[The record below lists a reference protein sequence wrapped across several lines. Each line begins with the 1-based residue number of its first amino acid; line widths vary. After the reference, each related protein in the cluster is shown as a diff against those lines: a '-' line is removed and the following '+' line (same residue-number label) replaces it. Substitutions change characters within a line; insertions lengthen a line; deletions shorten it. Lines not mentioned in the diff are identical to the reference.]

1 MNIFTKAVLCFL
13 SIVLTIVSVVAL
25 FCAAAIA
32 GAIYVL
38 LYLIGAMSVIVVGV
52 YMWWYTLWVKVVN
65 LSND

>member
-1 MNIFTKAVLCFL
+1 MNMPTKAVLCFL
-13 SIVLTIVSVVAL
+13 SIILTIFSVAAL

-32 GAIYVL
+32 GVIYVL
-38 LYLIGAMSVIVVGV
+38 LYLIGALSVIVVGV

>member
-1 MNIFTKAVLCFL
+1 MSIFTKAVLCFL
-13 SIVLTIVSVVAL
+13 SIVLTILSVIAL
-25 FCAAAIA
+25 LCAAVIA